1 VSSDPAPGTA
11 LVRRPGPRLA
21 GEAAAQWADFVEA
34 VADAGWAI
42 KALPPVGDA
51 LEDVFIADEVVV
63 VEGTAL
69 LTRPCEEPARPGST
83 ETEKAVRELGLA
95 VTRVEAPVMLH
106 GADVVF
112 VRPREDGFFPSG
124 ADGGTVYVG
133 RSGRTTDDAA
143 CEIAKRACGP
153 SVRVVPVAV
162 HDLPHLSAAMTA
174 LPEGTLIGLPD
185 HVDTSALPGLQVALE
200 PAGAHVAVLGERRLL
215 LSAAAPRTA
224 ARLRADGYDVTSVQL
239 SGFESAGGTVNRLA
253 VLIRR

>member
-1 VSSDPAPGTA
+1 VSPDPAPGTA

-21 GEAAAQWADFVEA
+21 GEAARQWSDYVDVLAA
-34 VADAGWAI
+34 AGWAI
-42 KALPPVGDA
+42 KALPAIGDA
-51 LEDVFIADEVVV
+51 PEDVFIADAVVV

-69 LTRPCEEPARPGST
+69 LTRPTEDDVRPGAM

-95 VTRVEAPVMLH
+95 VTGVEAPVMLH
-106 GADVVF
+106 GGDVVF
-112 VRPREDGFFPSG
+112 VRPRADGLLAAGP
-124 ADGGTVYVG
+124 DGGTVYVG

-162 HDLPHLSAAMTA
+162 RDLPHLSAAMTA

-200 PAGAHVAVLGERRLL
+200 PAGAHVAVVGERRLL

-224 ARLRADGYDVTSVQL
+224 ARLRADGYEVVTVQL
-239 SGFESAGGTVNRLA
+239 SAFEAAGGTVNRLA
-253 VLIRR
+253 VLVPA